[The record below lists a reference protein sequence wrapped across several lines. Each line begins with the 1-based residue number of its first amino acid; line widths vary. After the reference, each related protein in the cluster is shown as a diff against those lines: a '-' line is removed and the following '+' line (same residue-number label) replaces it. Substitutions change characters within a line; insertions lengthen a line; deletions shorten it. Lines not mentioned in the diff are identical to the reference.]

1 MPKLFINEKKI
12 EVEDGVTVLQACE
25 VAGFEIPRFC
35 YHERLSI
42 AGNCRMCL
50 VEMENSNK
58 PIASC
63 AMPVAEGMK
72 IKTNSDMVIS
82 GPNSVDRNLTS
93 VSIDGAESMAR
104 HYTISDNLSSY
115 TGTIVYHYAD
125 EDMHGIS
132 HFAAL
137 QVLDSP
143 DGMWMNYADEDD
155 VDYSV
160 TRSFDNAVE
169 IHSVTASDAT
179 LSVETIDGEMTISIF
194 PNPTSN
200 TINVVFDKELELSLF
215 NMLGQ
220 QVIKTSNKNIDISNF
235 EKGTYILVVE
245 NIETGN
251 FTNFKIIKE

>member
-1 MPKLFINEKKI
+1 MFLFFSNSLIAQLVVGENAS
-12 EVEDGVTVLQACE
+12 VTVAE
-25 VAGFEIPRFC
+25 SASITVAGLEINP
-35 YHERLSI
+35 
-42 AGNCRMCL
+42 
-50 VEMENSNK
+50 
-58 PIASC
+58 
-63 AMPVAEGMK
+63 
-72 IKTNSDMVIS
+72 NSDMVIS

-93 VSIDGAESMAR
+93 VSIDGAESMTR

-115 TGTIVYHYAD
+115 TGTIVYNYAD
-125 EDMHGIS
+125 EDMNGIS

-143 DGMWMNYADEDD
+143 DGMWMNYADEDE

-160 TRSFDNAVE
+160 THTFDNAVE

-251 FTNFKIIKE
+251 FINFKIIKE

>member
-1 MPKLFINEKKI
+1 MNKLITIFLFVFIFSNSLIAQLVVGENAS
-12 EVEDGVTVLQACE
+12 VTVAE
-25 VAGFEIPRFC
+25 SASITVAGLEINP
-35 YHERLSI
+35 S
-42 AGNCRMCL
+42 
-50 VEMENSNK
+50 
-58 PIASC
+58 
-63 AMPVAEGMK
+63 
-72 IKTNSDMVIS
+72 SDMVIS

-93 VSIDGAESMAR
+93 VSIDGTESMAR
-104 HYTISDNLSSY
+104 HYTVSDNLSSY
-115 TGTIVYHYAD
+115 TGSIVYNYTD
-125 EDMHGIS
+125 EDMNGIS

-160 TRSFDNAVE
+160 THSFDNAVV

-179 LSVETIDGEMTISIF
+179 LSVETIDGEMMISIF

-235 EKGTYILVVE
+235 EKGTYILIVE

>member
-1 MPKLFINEKKI
+1 MNKLTITFLFVFIFSNSLI
-12 EVEDGVTVLQACE
+12 AQLVVGDNASVTVAE
-25 VAGFEIPRFC
+25 SASITVAGLEINP
-35 YHERLSI
+35 
-42 AGNCRMCL
+42 
-50 VEMENSNK
+50 NSN
-58 PIASC
+58 
-63 AMPVAEGMK
+63 
-72 IKTNSDMVIS
+72 MVIS

-93 VSIDGAESMAR
+93 VTIDGAESMAR

-115 TGTIVYHYAD
+115 TGMIVYNYAD
-125 EDMHGIS
+125 EDMNGIT

-143 DGMWMNYADEDD
+143 DGMWMNYADEDG

-160 TRSFDNAVE
+160 SHSFENAVE
-169 IHSVTASDAT
+169 IQSVTASDAT

-220 QVIKTSNKNIDISNF
+220 QVIKTSNKNIDISSF

>member
-1 MPKLFINEKKI
+1 MNKLKITFLFVFIFSNSMIAQLVVGENAS
-12 EVEDGVTVLQACE
+12 VTVAE
-25 VAGFEIPRFC
+25 SASITVAGLEINP
-35 YHERLSI
+35 
-42 AGNCRMCL
+42 
-50 VEMENSNK
+50 
-58 PIASC
+58 
-63 AMPVAEGMK
+63 
-72 IKTNSDMVIS
+72 NSDMVIS
-82 GPNSVDRNLTS
+82 GPNSVDRSLTS
-93 VSIDGAESMAR
+93 VSIDGTESMAR
-104 HYTISDNLSSY
+104 HYTLLDNLSTY
-115 TGTIVYHYAD
+115 TGSIVYNYTD
-125 EDMHGIS
+125 EDMNGIS

-160 TRSFDNAVE
+160 THSFDNAVE

-179 LSVETIDGEMTISIF
+179 LSVETIDGEITISIF

>member
-1 MPKLFINEKKI
+1 MNKLTITFLFVFIFSNSLIAQLVVGENAS
-12 EVEDGVTVLQACE
+12 VTVAE
-25 VAGFEIPRFC
+25 NASVTVAGLEINP
-35 YHERLSI
+35 
-42 AGNCRMCL
+42 
-50 VEMENSNK
+50 
-58 PIASC
+58 
-63 AMPVAEGMK
+63 
-72 IKTNSDMVIS
+72 NSDMVIS
-82 GPNSVDRNLTS
+82 GPNSIDRNLTS
-93 VSIDGAESMAR
+93 VSINGAESMAR

-115 TGTIVYHYAD
+115 TGTIVYNYAD
-125 EDMHGIS
+125 EDMNGIS

-143 DGMWMNYADEDD
+143 DGMWMNYADEDEAD
-155 VDYSV
+155 NSV
-160 TRSFDNAVE
+160 THSFENAIE
-169 IHSVTASDAT
+169 IHSVTANDAT
-179 LSVETIDGEMTISIF
+179 LSIETVDGEMTISIF

>member
-1 MPKLFINEKKI
+1 MNKLTMIFLFVFIFSNSLIAQLVVGENAS
-12 EVEDGVTVLQACE
+12 VTVAE
-25 VAGFEIPRFC
+25 SASITVAGLEINP
-35 YHERLSI
+35 
-42 AGNCRMCL
+42 
-50 VEMENSNK
+50 
-58 PIASC
+58 
-63 AMPVAEGMK
+63 
-72 IKTNSDMVIS
+72 NSDMVIS
-82 GPNSVDRNLTS
+82 GPNSVERNLTS
-93 VSIDGAESMAR
+93 VAIDGAESMAR

-115 TGTIVYHYAD
+115 TGAIVYNYVD
-125 EDMHGIS
+125 DDMNGIT

-143 DGMWMNYADEDD
+143 DGMWMNYADEDAD
-155 VDYSV
+155 DYSV
-160 TRSFDNAVE
+160 THSFDNAVE

>member
-1 MPKLFINEKKI
+1 MNKLTIIFLFVFIFSNSLIAQLVVGENASI
-12 EVEDGVTVLQACE
+12 TVAE
-25 VAGFEIPRFC
+25 SASITVAGLEINP
-35 YHERLSI
+35 
-42 AGNCRMCL
+42 
-50 VEMENSNK
+50 
-58 PIASC
+58 
-63 AMPVAEGMK
+63 
-72 IKTNSDMVIS
+72 NSDMVIS

-104 HYTISDNLSSY
+104 HYTVSDNLSSY
-115 TGTIVYHYAD
+115 TGSIAYNYTD
-125 EDMHGIS
+125 EDMNGIS

-160 TRSFDNAVE
+160 THSFDNAVE
-169 IHSVTASDAT
+169 IHTVTASDAT

-235 EKGTYILVVE
+235 EKGTYILFVE
-245 NIETGN
+245 NKA
-251 FTNFKIIKE
+251 FDYC

>member
-1 MPKLFINEKKI
+1 MNKLTITFLFVFIFSNSLVAQLVVGENAS
-12 EVEDGVTVLQACE
+12 VTVAE
-25 VAGFEIPRFC
+25 SASITVAGLEINP
-35 YHERLSI
+35 
-42 AGNCRMCL
+42 
-50 VEMENSNK
+50 
-58 PIASC
+58 
-63 AMPVAEGMK
+63 
-72 IKTNSDMVIS
+72 NSDIVIS

-115 TGTIVYHYAD
+115 TGTIVYNYAD
-125 EDMHGIS
+125 EDMNGIS

-155 VDYSV
+155 VDNSV

-220 QVIKTSNKNIDISNF
+220 QVIKTSNKNIDISSF

>member
-1 MPKLFINEKKI
+1 MNKLITTFLFVFIFSNSLIAQLVVGENAS
-12 EVEDGVTVLQACE
+12 VTVAE
-25 VAGFEIPRFC
+25 SASITVAGLEINP
-35 YHERLSI
+35 
-42 AGNCRMCL
+42 
-50 VEMENSNK
+50 
-58 PIASC
+58 
-63 AMPVAEGMK
+63 
-72 IKTNSDMVIS
+72 NSDMVIS

-93 VSIDGAESMAR
+93 VSIDGVESMAR
-104 HYTISDNLSSY
+104 HYTVSDNLSSY
-115 TGTIVYHYAD
+115 TGSIVYNYTD
-125 EDMHGIS
+125 EDMNGIS

-155 VDYSV
+155 ADYSV
-160 TRSFDNAVE
+160 THSFDNAVE

-179 LSVETIDGEMTISIF
+179 LSVETIDGEMMISVF

-235 EKGTYILVVE
+235 EKGTYILIVE

>member
-1 MPKLFINEKKI
+1 MIAQLVVGENAS
-12 EVEDGVTVLQACE
+12 VTVAE
-25 VAGFEIPRFC
+25 NASVTVAGLEINP
-35 YHERLSI
+35 
-42 AGNCRMCL
+42 
-50 VEMENSNK
+50 
-58 PIASC
+58 
-63 AMPVAEGMK
+63 
-72 IKTNSDMVIS
+72 NSDMVIS
-82 GPNSVDRNLTS
+82 GPNSIDRNLTS
-93 VSIDGAESMAR
+93 VSINGAESMAR

-115 TGTIVYHYAD
+115 TGTIVYNYAD
-125 EDMHGIS
+125 EDMNGIT

-143 DGMWMNYADEDD
+143 DGMWMNYADEDG

-160 TRSFDNAVE
+160 THSFENAVE
-169 IHSVTASDAT
+169 IQSITASDAT

-200 TINVVFDKELELSLF
+200 TINVIFDKELELSLF

>member
-1 MPKLFINEKKI
+1 MNKLITIFLFVFIFSNSLIAQLVVGENAS
-12 EVEDGVTVLQACE
+12 VTVAE
-25 VAGFEIPRFC
+25 SASITVAGLEINP
-35 YHERLSI
+35 
-42 AGNCRMCL
+42 
-50 VEMENSNK
+50 
-58 PIASC
+58 
-63 AMPVAEGMK
+63 
-72 IKTNSDMVIS
+72 NSDLVIS
-82 GPNSVDRNLTS
+82 GSNSVERNLTS

-115 TGTIVYHYAD
+115 TGTIVYNYED
-125 EDMHGIS
+125 EDMNGIS

-200 TINVVFDKELELSLF
+200 IINVVFDKELELSLF

-235 EKGTYILVVE
+235 EKGTYILIVE

>member
-1 MPKLFINEKKI
+1 MNKLTIIFLFVFIFSNSLIAQLVVGENAS
-12 EVEDGVTVLQACE
+12 VTVAE
-25 VAGFEIPRFC
+25 SATITVAGLEINP
-35 YHERLSI
+35 
-42 AGNCRMCL
+42 
-50 VEMENSNK
+50 
-58 PIASC
+58 
-63 AMPVAEGMK
+63 
-72 IKTNSDMVIS
+72 NSDMVIS

-115 TGTIVYHYAD
+115 TGAIVYNYVD
-125 EDMHGIS
+125 DDMNGIT

-143 DGMWMNYADEDD
+143 DGMWMNYADEDAD
-155 VDYSV
+155 DYSV
-160 TRSFDNAVE
+160 THSFDNAVE

-179 LSVETIDGEMTISIF
+179 LSVETVDGEMIISIF

>member
-1 MPKLFINEKKI
+1 MNKLTITFLFVFIFSNSLIAQLVVGENAS
-12 EVEDGVTVLQACE
+12 VTVAE
-25 VAGFEIPRFC
+25 SASITVAGLEINP
-35 YHERLSI
+35 
-42 AGNCRMCL
+42 
-50 VEMENSNK
+50 
-58 PIASC
+58 
-63 AMPVAEGMK
+63 
-72 IKTNSDMVIS
+72 NSDLVSS
-82 GPNSVDRNLTS
+82 GSNSLERNLTS
-93 VSIDGAESMAR
+93 VSIDGTESIAR

-115 TGTIVYHYAD
+115 TGTIVYNYED
-125 EDMHGIS
+125 EDMNGIS

-200 TINVVFDKELELSLF
+200 IINVVFDKELELSLF

>member
-1 MPKLFINEKKI
+1 MIFLFVFIFSNSLIAQLVVGENAS
-12 EVEDGVTVLQACE
+12 VTVAE
-25 VAGFEIPRFC
+25 SASITVAGLEINP
-35 YHERLSI
+35 
-42 AGNCRMCL
+42 
-50 VEMENSNK
+50 
-58 PIASC
+58 
-63 AMPVAEGMK
+63 
-72 IKTNSDMVIS
+72 NSDMVIS
-82 GPNSVDRNLTS
+82 GPNSVERNLTS
-93 VSIDGAESMAR
+93 VAIDGAESMAR

-115 TGTIVYHYAD
+115 TGAIVYNYVD
-125 EDMHGIS
+125 DDMNGIT

-143 DGMWMNYADEDD
+143 DGMWMNYADEDAD
-155 VDYSV
+155 DYSV
-160 TRSFDNAVE
+160 THSFDNAVE

>member
-1 MPKLFINEKKI
+1 MNKLTITFLFVFIFSNSMIAQLVVGENAS
-12 EVEDGVTVLQACE
+12 VTVAE
-25 VAGFEIPRFC
+25 SASITVAGLEINP
-35 YHERLSI
+35 
-42 AGNCRMCL
+42 
-50 VEMENSNK
+50 
-58 PIASC
+58 
-63 AMPVAEGMK
+63 
-72 IKTNSDMVIS
+72 NSDMVIS
-82 GPNSVDRNLTS
+82 GPNSVDRSLTS
-93 VSIDGAESMAR
+93 VSIDGTESMAR
-104 HYTISDNLSSY
+104 HYTLLDNLSTY
-115 TGTIVYHYAD
+115 TGSIVYNYTD
-125 EDMHGIS
+125 EDMNGIS

-160 TRSFDNAVE
+160 THSFDNAVE

-179 LSVETIDGEMTISIF
+179 LSVETIDGEITISIF

>member
-1 MPKLFINEKKI
+1 MNKLITTFLFVFIFSNSLIAQLVVGENAS
-12 EVEDGVTVLQACE
+12 VTVAE
-25 VAGFEIPRFC
+25 SASITVAGLEINP
-35 YHERLSI
+35 
-42 AGNCRMCL
+42 
-50 VEMENSNK
+50 
-58 PIASC
+58 
-63 AMPVAEGMK
+63 
-72 IKTNSDMVIS
+72 NSDMVIS

-104 HYTISDNLSSY
+104 HYTVSDNLSSY
-115 TGTIVYHYAD
+115 TGSIVYNYTD
-125 EDMHGIS
+125 EDMNGIS

-160 TRSFDNAVE
+160 THSFDNAVE

>member
-1 MPKLFINEKKI
+1 MNKLTITFLFVFIFSNSMIAQLVVGENAS
-12 EVEDGVTVLQACE
+12 VTVAE
-25 VAGFEIPRFC
+25 SASITVAGLEINP
-35 YHERLSI
+35 
-42 AGNCRMCL
+42 
-50 VEMENSNK
+50 
-58 PIASC
+58 
-63 AMPVAEGMK
+63 
-72 IKTNSDMVIS
+72 NSDMVIS
-82 GPNSVDRNLTS
+82 GPNSVDRSLTS
-93 VSIDGAESMAR
+93 VSIDGTESMAR
-104 HYTISDNLSSY
+104 HYTLLDNLSTY
-115 TGTIVYHYAD
+115 TGSIVYNYTD
-125 EDMHGIS
+125 EDMNGIS

-160 TRSFDNAVE
+160 THSFDNAVE

-179 LSVETIDGEMTISIF
+179 LSVETIDGEITISIF

-251 FTNFKIIKE
+251 FTNFKIIKD

>member
-1 MPKLFINEKKI
+1 MNKLTITFLFVFIFSNSLIAQLVVGENAS
-12 EVEDGVTVLQACE
+12 VTVAE
-25 VAGFEIPRFC
+25 SASITVAGLEINP
-35 YHERLSI
+35 
-42 AGNCRMCL
+42 
-50 VEMENSNK
+50 
-58 PIASC
+58 
-63 AMPVAEGMK
+63 
-72 IKTNSDMVIS
+72 NSDLVIS
-82 GPNSVDRNLTS
+82 GSNSVERNLTS
-93 VSIDGAESMAR
+93 VSIDGTESMAR

-115 TGTIVYHYAD
+115 TGTIVYNYED
-125 EDMHGIS
+125 EDMNGIS

-200 TINVVFDKELELSLF
+200 IINVVFDKELELSLF